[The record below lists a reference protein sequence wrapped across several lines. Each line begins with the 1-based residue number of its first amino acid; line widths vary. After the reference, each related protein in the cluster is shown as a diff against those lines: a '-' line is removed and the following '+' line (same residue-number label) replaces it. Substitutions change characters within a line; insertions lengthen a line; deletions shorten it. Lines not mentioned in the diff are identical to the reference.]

1 MKILNKYNFNSVGIF
16 LLVCL
21 AVFLL
26 VNVAFAVNVII
37 PNMPDSEF
45 SDNEASV
52 NAVIPEIF
60 ANKQSKTFKFYLTLN
75 ATLSNNVEIAFGQA
89 VPGDISVNTPNL
101 THAETDL
108 IVGWDC
114 GRWFLRPKGL
124 REFYYSDVTNFV
136 ADARTMSGVFRVDS
150 EDNLYSLEFNDGE
163 ESFVFQGLT
172 VSNCVDW
179 LKPTEWDLLRV
190 VSRGDDTDAE
200 NIKVS
205 FNGNKTLII
214 IQ

>member
-1 MKILNKYNFNSVGIF
+1 MKNIVVIA
-16 LLVCL
+16 VCL
-21 AVFLL
+21 FLI
-26 VNVAFAVNVII
+26 NNIFAVVINI
-37 PNMPDSEF
+37 PDMPDSEF
-45 SDNEASV
+45 TDNEASV
-52 NAVIPEIF
+52 NAVIPAIF
-60 ANKQSKTFKFYLTLN
+60 DQHSKTFKFYLTLN
-75 ATLSNNVEIAFGQA
+75 ATLSNNVEIAFGTDQIVSGGQA
-89 VPGDISVNTPNL
+89 DEIL
-101 THAETDL
+101 MHEETDI

-124 REFYYSDVTNFV
+124 RTFYYSSVTNFV
-136 ADARTMSGVFRVDS
+136 AGERTMSGFIKVDP
-150 EDNLYSLEFNDGE
+150 EDNLYSITFKDGE
-163 ESFVFQGLT
+163 SSFTFQGLA

-214 IQ
+214 IR

>member
-1 MKILNKYNFNSVGIF
+1 MKKVIICCLVSLLFNI
-16 LLVCL
+16 
-21 AVFLL
+21 AY
-26 VNVAFAVNVII
+26 AVNVSI
-37 PNMPDSEF
+37 PDMPTSEF
-45 SDNEASV
+45 ADNEASV

-60 ANKQSKTFKFYLTLN
+60 DKQSKTFKFYLTLN
-75 ATLSNNVEIAFGQA
+75 ATLSNNVEIAFGTDRIVSGGQA
-89 VPGDISVNTPNL
+89 DSIL
-101 THAETDL
+101 MHEETYL

-124 REFYYSDVTNFV
+124 KQFYYSSVTNFV
-136 ADARTMSGVFRVDS
+136 AGERTMSGVFRVDS
-150 EDNLYSLEFNDGE
+150 RDNLYSMSFKDGE
-163 ESFVFQGLT
+163 DSFVFQGLA
-172 VSNCVDW
+172 VSNSVDW

-205 FNGNKTLII
+205 FNGDATLII

>member
-1 MKILNKYNFNSVGIF
+1 MKKMLY
-16 LLVCL
+16 CL

-26 VNVAFAVNVII
+26 VNVVFAVNVII
-37 PNMPDSEF
+37 PDMPDSEF
-45 SDNEASV
+45 ADNEASV

-60 ANKQSKTFKFYLTLN
+60 DKQSKTFKFSLTLN
-75 ATLSNNVEIAFGQA
+75 ATLSNNVEIAFGTDQA
-89 VPGDISVNTPNL
+89 VSGGQADEIL
-101 THAETDL
+101 MHEETGL

-124 REFYYSDVTNFV
+124 REFYYSSVTNFV
-136 ADARTMSGVFRVDS
+136 AGERTMSGVFRVDP
-150 EDNLYSLEFNDGE
+150 EDNLYSLEFHDGE
-163 ESFVFQGLT
+163 DSFTFQGLT
-172 VSNCVDW
+172 ISNCVDW

-205 FNGNKTLII
+205 FNGDATLII

>member
-1 MKILNKYNFNSVGIF
+1 VKKLFY
-16 LLVCL
+16 CL

-26 VNVAFAVNVII
+26 VNVAFAINVII

-45 SDNEASV
+45 EDNEASV
-52 NAVIPEIF
+52 NAVIPTITDP
-60 ANKQSKTFKFYLTLN
+60 QSKTFKFYLTLN
-75 ATLSNNVEIAFGQA
+75 ATLSNNVEIAFGTDQIISGGQA
-89 VPGDISVNTPNL
+89 DEIL
-101 THAETDL
+101 MHEETDL
-108 IVGWDC
+108 IIGWDC

-124 REFYYSDVTNFV
+124 REFYYSSVTNFV
-136 ADARTMSGVFRVDS
+136 AGERTMSGVFRVDP
-150 EDNLYSLEFNDGE
+150 EDNLYSLEFQDGE
-163 ESFVFQGLT
+163 RSFTFQGLA
-172 VSNCVDW
+172 VSNSVDW

-214 IQ
+214 IR